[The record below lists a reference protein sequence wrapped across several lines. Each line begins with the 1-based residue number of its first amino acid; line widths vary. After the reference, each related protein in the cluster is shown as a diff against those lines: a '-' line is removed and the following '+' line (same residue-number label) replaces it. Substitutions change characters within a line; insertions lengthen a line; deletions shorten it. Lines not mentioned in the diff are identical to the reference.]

1 MKKIF
6 FLLTMSVGL
15 TGLLFTSCKS
25 NTEKNEEAVENVN
38 DANANLKDVQDS
50 AIVDA
55 SKKATDAEWQT
66 YKAEML
72 TSISANEIRIVD
84 LKKALNKPGTKFDA
98 NYSKNIDSLQKR
110 NLDLKNR
117 IENYENNQTDWS
129 SFKREFNL
137 DMEEFGKEVD
147 DFIEKN
153 KK

>member
-1 MKKIF
+1 MVANQIQKK
-6 FLLTMSVGL
+6 
-15 TGLLFTSCKS
+15 
-25 NTEKNEEAVENVN
+25 NAEAVENVN

-66 YKAEML
+66 YKTEML
-72 TSISANEIRIVD
+72 ASISANEVRIEE
-84 LKKALNKPGTKFDA
+84 LRKALNKPGNKFDA

-117 IENYENNQTDWS
+117 IENYENNQTDWE
-129 SFKREFNL
+129 SFKREFNS
-137 DMEEFGKEVD
+137 DMDGLGKEFD
-147 DFIEKN
+147 DFIAKN

>member
-6 FLLTMSVGL
+6 FLLAITAGL
-15 TGLLFTSCKS
+15 TGSLLIGCKS
-25 NTEKNEEAVENVN
+25 NTEKNAEAVENVN

-66 YKAEML
+66 YKTEML
-72 TSISANEIRIVD
+72 ASISANEVRIEE
-84 LKKALNKPGTKFDA
+84 LRKALNKPGNKFDA

-117 IENYENNQTDWS
+117 IENYENNQTDWE
-129 SFKREFNL
+129 SFKREFNS
-137 DMEEFGKEVD
+137 DMDGLGKEFD
-147 DFIEKN
+147 DFIAKN